1 MHHVFTFSPGCC
13 ISVLLCEFNW
23 EALNVLYVH
32 VLLVI
37 CLRSQYNIRILRSM
51 SRQEEAQLPR
61 PGIVKKVGP
70 LNFALLRA

>member
-1 MHHVFTFSPGCC
+1 
-13 ISVLLCEFNW
+13 
-23 EALNVLYVH
+23 VLYVH